1 LRDRSLRFHSHGEKA
16 ILYDVLTCVLTL
28 APSHGSLYSASDA
41 FPGCTTA
48 KITGEIGLD
57 LKAYVEG
64 RFVVGPIAEDFF

>member
-1 LRDRSLRFHSHGEKA
+1 VYL
-16 ILYDVLTCVLTL
+16 
-28 APSHGSLYSASDA
+28 ASDA

-64 RFVVGPIAEDFF
+64 RFVVGPIAEDFFKKKTDRIRTR